1 MNIKIN
7 DISFAPFRNPTEGI
21 GTYKKRKR
29 GVIFFDQEG
38 DPFVFLVANPGHFQF
53 FVTAYKHGEKIYYMH
68 ALTSSAEKMLGFT
81 GLMQERDQARKIW
94 NLLNTDMS
102 K

>member
-1 MNIKIN
+1 MNVKIN
-7 DISFAPFRNPTEGI
+7 GISFAPFRNPTEGI
-21 GTYKKRKR
+21 GIYKKRKR
-29 GVIFFDQEG
+29 GVMFYDQEG
-38 DPFVFLVANPGHFQF
+38 SPLVFLVANPGYEQF

-68 ALTSSAEKMLGFT
+68 ALTTRTKKMLGFT
-81 GLMQERDQARKIW
+81 DLMQERDQARKIW